1 MTIIIPEHH
10 IQHGYHHPHHITILI
25 MGIIITNIRSSSS
38 DLIRYEQQG
47 IGLQWNNINLSP
59 LEGKE
64 YFSTF

>member
-1 MTIIIPEHH
+1 
-10 IQHGYHHPHHITILI
+10 
-25 MGIIITNIRSSSS
+25 MGIIITNISSSSS

-59 LEGKE
+59 LEGDE